1 MNTNHDWLT
10 YDVEEIVKAD
20 KNCLWHHL
28 KPHQVFE
35 KQEQMIIVEGN
46 GLMVKDIRGREYLD
60 ATSGGVWSVMVGYGR
75 DSIAVFCRCFWHGSR
90 HQICPE
96 APGKTSENGQSLFF
110 QLRLRGKRK
119 SIQDSPAGIEN
130 QSEAKGQIQD
140 YVPRS

>member
-1 MNTNHDWLT
+1 MNTNHDWLA

-75 DSIAVFCRCFWHGSR
+75 DSIADAVCAQMKKMPYFAGVFGTVPAIKFAQKLLENFREWARSIFP
-90 HQICPE
+90 IP
-96 APGKTSENGQSLFF
+96 APRQTKKHT
-110 QLRLRGKRK
+110 K
-119 SIQDSPAGIEN
+119 
-130 QSEAKGQIQD
+130 
-140 YVPRS
+140 